1 MTSLISKLATA
12 ILSSVT
18 SDNGQSTL
26 PNWLVTPLAML
37 SGQDIATDQQTGW
50 ADESLIR
57 KAVALYRAATVRGNG
72 KAAVSWQFSPD
83 GSKAVQVL
91 APVSD
96 DLQRQ
101 AFTEFSRRLT
111 SITLNHPRLA
121 PILEAGYQQGYPFL
135 AARVG
140 EGFQSLPRRLGLP
153 LEPKKALAIAEQI
166 TSALEYAHYR
176 GVFHGSFDLGDIL
189 VNQRGQLTLLGVG
202 VEQMRQ
208 RMGILGATLPSQ
220 LAPPEVEKGA
230 QVPDANTDV
239 YAMGAML
246 YVLLTG
252 RVPAFGQRVQ
262 LSQTLAGVPAGV
274 DAVLTRALAERPED
288 RYASLAEM
296 AQELRVAIRAPHAVA
311 KPSAPPTATAVRA
324 PSPALRAAKLA
335 RPSQPPKRL
344 DGFPEDLPMP
354 EIDFSAFEN
363 QFSVQQDDAAFHI
376 PMPAA
381 PEMPKVDWVDRLSPL
396 DVSQWQGKNPVPYAT
411 PETLAPDPLVAAM
424 MAVKATEQTQQ
435 TRAAARVARQQQAG
449 ADVAAPTAATAAAP
463 AKPSVAPTPAPTKPV
478 SPPAS
483 PKSNVP
489 KPEKGP
495 TPPKQQP
502 AAKAPTGKPAQPP
515 AKPAAAPPAP
525 KRRIRRP

>member
-57 KAVALYRAATVRGNG
+57 KAVALYRASSVRGNG
-72 KAAVSWQFSPD
+72 KAATSWQFSPD

-91 APVSD
+91 APVLD
-96 DLQRQ
+96 EQQRQ
-101 AFTEFSRRLT
+101 AFIDFSRRLS

-153 LEPKKALAIAEQI
+153 LEPRKALAIAEQI

-208 RMGILGATLPSQ
+208 RMGTVGSTLPSQ

-230 QVPDANTDV
+230 QVPDANADV

-262 LSQTLAGVPAGV
+262 LSQTLADVPMGV
-274 DAVLTRALAERPED
+274 DVVLTRSLAERPED
-288 RYASLAEM
+288 RYSSLAEM
-296 AQELRVAIRAPHAVA
+296 AQALRVAIRAPHAVA
-311 KPSAPPTATAVRA
+311 KPSVAPAASAVRT
-324 PSPALRAAKLA
+324 PSSPIRAAKLT
-335 RPSQPPKRL
+335 RLSQPPKRL
-344 DGFPEDLPMP
+344 DGFPEELPMP

-363 QFSVQQDDAAFHI
+363 QFSVQQDDDAFLI
-376 PMPAA
+376 PMPPT

-396 DVSQWQGKNPVPYAT
+396 DVTPWQGKNPLPYAA

-435 TRAAARVARQQQAG
+435 NRAAARAARQQQASS
-449 ADVAAPTAATAAAP
+449 DLAAA
-463 AKPSVAPTPAPTKPV
+463 SVASTARPAASVSSATP
-478 SPPAS
+478 S
-483 PKSNVP
+483 KSTLP

-495 TPPKQQP
+495 TPPKQP
-502 AAKAPTGKPAQPP
+502 AAAKNPTRKPAPPP
-515 AKPAAAPPAP
+515 AKPPAAPPAP